1 MKLCV
6 GLPLTNN
13 GDRMPQDS
21 QHIFDMYLNS
31 FNEPEKCMVPNL
43 PGYSN
48 CFSSM
53 KDVIATSNLNAVT
66 ETFCLCVESYIGFLI
81 REMVPHEVNMTLLI
95 ILIILILNLG
105 ITWCYYDERHLL
117 LSVYQ
122 ACRH

>member
-1 MKLCV
+1 
-6 GLPLTNN
+6 
-13 GDRMPQDS
+13 
-21 QHIFDMYLNS
+21 
-31 FNEPEKCMVPNL
+31 
-43 PGYSN
+43 
-48 CFSSM
+48 M
-53 KDVIATSNLNAVT
+53 KDIIATANMNAAT
-66 ETFCLCVESYIGFLI
+66 EIFRLRAENYIGFLI